1 MQFSDFQ
8 INQNWNDDIK
18 LNYEK
23 YYREI
28 WEDKEYFRHGL
39 EIKEGDVVLDLGAS
53 IGLFSLLAL
62 EKKAKRIIS
71 IESNNEV
78 YQYLK
83 ENCKKYKKITPVNEF
98 VCHRDVKVT
107 GKNGF
112 IETID
117 LKYIIEK
124 FKLSKID
131 FLKLDIEGFE
141 FAFVLNELDENIKM
155 VRQWAI
161 EVHTCGLFCDKTKEC
176 EFAIGMV
183 DKFAKLGYE
192 CILEKLHLE
201 TCCYMIYAKK

>member
-8 INQNWNDDIK
+8 INQNWNDEIK

-62 EKKAKRIIS
+62 EKKAKKIIS
-71 IESNNEV
+71 FESNKET

-83 ENCKKYKKITPVNEF
+83 ENCKKYKKITPVNAF
-98 VCHRDVKVT
+98 VCHRNVKVT
-107 GKNGF
+107 DKNGF

-117 LKYIIEK
+117 LKKIIEK

-141 FAFVLNELDENIKM
+141 FAFVLNESDENIKM

>member
-8 INQNWNDDIK
+8 INQNWDDDVK
-18 LNYEK
+18 LQYEK
-23 YYREI
+23 YYKEI

-62 EKKAKRIIS
+62 EKKAKKIIS
-71 IESNNEV
+71 VEANNEA

-83 ENCKKYKKITPVNEF
+83 ENCKKYKKITPVNGF

-107 GKNGF
+107 DQDVF

-117 LKYIIEK
+117 LGSIIEK

-141 FAFVLNELDENIKM
+141 FAFVLNESDKNINM
-155 VRQWAI
+155 VKQWAI
-161 EVHTCGLFCDKTKEC
+161 EVHTCGLFCDKTREC
-176 EFAIGMV
+176 EFAIEMV
-183 DKFAKLGYE
+183 NKLSKLGYE
-192 CILEKLHLE
+192 CVLEKLHLE